1 MSLQGWRQKVLE
13 NPDFIVVRLDRAE
26 RETRSVRVQGG

>member
-13 NPDFIVVRLDRAE
+13 NPDFIVVRLDHPK
-26 RETRSVRVQGG
+26 RETRSVVGHGG